1 MSFRHLRPVPISK
14 TLPPIKKSQKRRAV
28 FLDRD
33 GTIIRQV
40 ELLHATKEIRV
51 FAGAA
56 RAIREMNR
64 LGYMMIIVSN
74 QPVVARGIIT
84 PEEVDRLNEI
94 FADRLGKEGAKID
107 ASYFCPHHPKA
118 NLKKYRM
125 TCDYRKP
132 GIGMFRDAART
143 YQVDLK
149 RSFLVG
155 DTTQDVQAGN
165 RAKVTTILVKT
176 GHGGKDPWQHEG
188 KPDFVTKDLAGA
200 ARIIKNY
207 HNHD

>member
-1 MSFRHLRPVPISK
+1 M
-14 TLPPIKKSQKRRAV
+14 
-28 FLDRD
+28 DRD

-40 ELLHATKEIRV
+40 ELLHAPKEIKILG
-51 FAGAA
+51 GAA

-64 LGYMMIIVSN
+64 LGYMVIMVSN

-94 FADRLGKEGAKID
+94 VAGRLGKKGAKID

-132 GIGMFRDAART
+132 GIGMFREAAKT
-143 YQVDLK
+143 YRVDLK
-149 RSFLVG
+149 KSFLVG

-165 RAKVTTILVKT
+165 RAKVETILVKT

-188 KPDFVTKDLAGA
+188 KPDFIAKDLVGA
-200 ARIIKNY
+200 ARIVKKLSEK
-207 HNHD
+207 